1 MNTAGSKC
9 RFTGTVQEKKM
20 KTVLVGFASSS
31 PGQANNGEHC
41 SYLGLE
47 TKFLSSFYMVTSGGR
62 LSRGRSTTA
71 RISRRFRCPPRELT
85 RRLNQ
90 VLRKAAAGPT
100 SYASKT
106 RKVQKKFSF
115 TVRKIGEPSS
125 KTTNMKPLG
134 TTKPLR
140 CAAIDLKQSG

>member
-9 RFTGTVQEKKM
+9 SFTGTVKEKKM

-71 RISRRFRCPPRELT
+71 RISRRFRCPPRKLT
-85 RRLNQ
+85 RRVNP

-106 RKVQKKFSF
+106 GRAQKRFISM
-115 TVRKIGEPSS
+115 VRGTGGRLCNMTGMKAKETAKPSREP
-125 KTTNMKPLG
+125 
-134 TTKPLR
+134 
-140 CAAIDLKQSG
+140 